1 MRTKTLREIF
11 LLTTGLAIIAACGSG
26 DSSQGPVLPEIM
38 ESPGAPPGEADPIT
52 GGLCNHLLFPIKQD
66 AAWMYYRT
74 GGPNGDFAYSDTISE
89 VHTDGF
95 TLVSQFSSHANT
107 QQWACLPEGL
117 KALQLGG
124 GTTASISMQNMIAD
138 FKTLEV
144 SGISL
149 PKEITPGLQWQYNI
163 SMEGPL
169 EMPGEQAQ
177 SPGTFSLTMQELGSE
192 TVTVPA
198 GTFEAVKIQAT
209 FTAQIDADFQG
220 SPVPYAI
227 NGSSIVWYAPKVG
240 YIKSIEN
247 IDFSGTTFTSTTEL
261 QTYNIP

>member
-1 MRTKTLREIF
+1 
-11 LLTTGLAIIAACGSG
+11 
-26 DSSQGPVLPEIM
+26 
-38 ESPGAPPGEADPIT
+38 
-52 GGLCNHLLFPIKQD
+52 
-66 AAWMYYRT
+66 MYYSS

-89 VHTDGF
+89 VRLDGF
-95 TLVSQFSSHANT
+95 TLISQFSSHALT
-107 QQWACLPEGL
+107 QQWACVPEGL
-117 KALQLGG
+117 KAMQLGG
-124 GTTASISMQNMIAD
+124 GTTASISMQNMIAN

-163 SMEGPL
+163 SMEGSIA
-169 EMPGEQAQ
+169 MPGEQAQ
-177 SPGTFSLTMQELGSE
+177 SPGAFSLTMQELGNE

-198 GTFEAVKIQAT
+198 GTFEAIKLQAT

-227 NGSSIVWYAPKVG
+227 NGSSIVWYARNVG

-261 QTYNIP
+261 QTYSIP